1 MKKFLLIATV
11 FIGSMP
17 LQAQDVAALI
27 EKVKLKI
34 ESVRDYEATGIMK
47 TNVPFLKVPVADV
60 KVYYKRPDKLKIK
73 NEKGISLVPKGAV
86 SMSLNNLMANKNFTA
101 IPAGADRINGRQVK
115 IIKLLPLDDQSE
127 IVLSTLY
134 IDEAQLLIMKAVTT
148 TRENGTYELAME
160 YGKFAAYALPQ
171 KAVFTFNTKEYKL
184 PKGVTFDYDDGTDK
198 KKEDAAV
205 KSNKGMVEITYTN
218 YIINKGVQ
226 DAVFKN

>member
-1 MKKFLLIATV
+1 MKKILLIAVV
-11 FIGSMP
+11 FLFCMQ

-27 EKVKLKI
+27 EKVKSKI
-34 ESVRDYEATGIMK
+34 ETVRDYEASGIMK

-115 IIKLLPLDDQSE
+115 IIKLIPLDEKSE
-127 IVLSTLY
+127 VVLSTLY
-134 IDEAQLLIMKAVTT
+134 IDEAQLLIIKAVTT

-160 YGKFAAYALPQ
+160 YGKFASYALPQ

-184 PKGVTFDYDDGTDK
+184 PKGVTFDYDDGTEK
-198 KKEDAAV
+198 KKENAQL

-226 DAVFKN
+226 DAVFK

>member
-1 MKKFLLIATV
+1 MKKILLIAAA
-11 FIGSMP
+11 FISGMQ
-17 LQAQDVAALI
+17 LYAQDVAALI
-27 EKVKLKI
+27 EKVRVKI
-34 ESVRDYEATGIMK
+34 ETVRDYEASGVMK

-73 NEKGISLVPKGAV
+73 NEKGISLVPRGAV

-101 IPAGADRINGRQVK
+101 IPAGADRINGRQVR
-115 IIKLLPLDDQSE
+115 IIKLIPLDEKSE
-127 IVLSTLY
+127 VVLSTLY

-160 YGKFAAYALPQ
+160 YGRFASYALPR

-184 PKGVTFDYDDGTDK
+184 PKGVTFDYDDGTDR
-198 KKEDAAV
+198 KKETAEL

-226 DAVFKN
+226 DAVFK